1 MIAQYDFMQDVLL
14 ILGHESARKYVNHV
28 NHVYPTCLF

>member
-1 MIAQYDFMQDVLL
+1 MIAQYDFMQAVLL

-28 NHVYPTCLF
+28 DPTCLF